1 MLYGREPRLPSDL
14 DGFSQDYNPSKFVE
28 DLNEQWREAKRH
40 IIKQAEINKES
51 YDSKYLKRQPVYKEG
66 DEVRVKQLATK
77 VGLKRKLRNDLWSDA
92 YKITKVVSPTNVEIQ
107 FKNKKKIN
115 NLNNTKKKELNRE
128 IIRDKETVT
137 RFGGVSKPRFHN
149 SN

>member
-1 MLYGREPRLPSDL
+1 MRCSMGA
-14 DGFSQDYNPSKFVE
+14 N
-28 DLNEQWREAKRH
+28 LNEQWREAKRN
-40 IIKQAEINKES
+40 IIKQAEVNKES
-51 YDSKYLKRQPVYKEG
+51 YDSKYLKNQPVYKEG

-107 FKNKKKIN
+107 FKNKTKVIN
-115 NLNNTKKKELNRE
+115 VNNIKKKELNRE
-128 IIRDKETVT
+128 VIRDKETVT
-137 RFGGVSKPRFHN
+137 RFGRVSKPRFNN

>member
-1 MLYGREPRLPSDL
+1 MLYGREPRLPSDRDYQ

-28 DLNEQWREAKRH
+28 DLNEQWREAKRNT
-40 IIKQAEINKES
+40 IKQAEVNKES
-51 YDSKYLKRQPVYKEG
+51 YDSKYLKNQPVYKEG

-107 FKNKKKIN
+107 FKNKTKVIN
-115 NLNNTKKKELNRE
+115 VNNIKKKELNRE
-128 IIRDKETVT
+128 VIRDKETVT
-137 RFGGVSKPRFHN
+137 RFGRVS
-149 SN
+149 

>member
-1 MLYGREPRLPSDL
+1 M
-14 DGFSQDYNPSKFVE
+14 
-28 DLNEQWREAKRH
+28 NEQWREAKRN
-40 IIKQAEINKES
+40 IIKQAEVNKES
-51 YDSKYLKRQPVYKEG
+51 YDSKYLKNQPVYKEG

-107 FKNKKKIN
+107 FKNKTKVIN
-115 NLNNTKKKELNRE
+115 VNNIKKKELNRE
-128 IIRDKETVT
+128 VIRDKETVT
-137 RFGGVSKPRFHN
+137 RFGRVSKPRFNN